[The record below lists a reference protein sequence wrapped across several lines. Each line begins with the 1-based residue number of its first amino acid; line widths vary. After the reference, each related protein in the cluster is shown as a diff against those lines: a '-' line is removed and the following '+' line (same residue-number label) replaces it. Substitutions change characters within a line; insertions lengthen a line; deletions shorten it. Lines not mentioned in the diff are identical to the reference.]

1 MNLNFKSIKLES
13 ALGVITMKPDLRH
26 FYEVTDHSVKY
37 VILYELESVSRDGR
51 GPTVKT
57 TIPYYV
63 SSGVTNKLRAN
74 MLYPFMC
81 YSNMSDADTCPFNV
95 NVKGNPFSPVLIK
108 YNVVESIDIRALEH
122 TLIEHFAKIFPNP
135 KSDVERLQRVLLQ
148 ESRNDLV
155 SVLKRLTNLVD
166 FVICISCDSVQNF
179 EPTPNEVAAVK
190 SGKYCSLSQ
199 AQIDAGVDY
208 TDLSI
213 PGQEG
218 EYEYVSHMSQ
228 QRERENAR
236 SDFNTNFRVAILAT
250 LKAYYDL
257 FSLKGLVVSSVAAT
271 PPVRITVS
279 ELNRFLNACNKE
291 ATQRNIESYK
301 HVSMHMMDIVRVF
314 APEGLLRS
322 RVHMHENTYDTLLQ
336 MGYTCKRRDS
346 QIGTSNVFQLSEQDE
361 PVILGELQSYS
372 DFIKSQTVTRK
383 KKDGTTV
390 IESLKP
396 GFDKF
401 ITETVQIKDVNEK
414 MKRLRDSLI
423 DIRIRKM
430 KSEIKGRGGGGGR
443 SRSQKHIKSKNKN
456 FRNKSK
462 KSKPKNKKSKSKNKI
477 KNKK

>member
-37 VILYELESVSRDGR
+37 VILYELESVRRDGR

-81 YSNMSDADTCPFNV
+81 YSNMSDAEVCPFNV
-95 NVKGNPFSPVLIK
+95 NVEGNPFSPVLIK
-108 YNVVESIDIRALEH
+108 YNVVESIDIRALER
-122 TLIEHFAKIFPNP
+122 TLVEHFAKIFPNP
-135 KSDVERLQRVLLQ
+135 NPKSDVEHLQRVLLQ
-148 ESRNDLV
+148 EYRHDLV

-179 EPTPNEVAAVK
+179 KPTPQEVAAVK

-213 PGQEG
+213 PGEEG
-218 EYEYVSHMSQ
+218 EYKVVSHMSQ

-257 FSLKGLVVSSVAAT
+257 FSLNGLVVSSVAPAT
-271 PPVRITVS
+271 PVRITVS
-279 ELNRFLNACNKE
+279 EINRFLNACNKE

-301 HVSMHMMDIVRVF
+301 HVSMHMMDIVREF
-314 APEGLLRS
+314 APNDLRS
-322 RVHMHENTYDTLLQ
+322 RAHMHENTYDTLLQ
-336 MGYTCKRRDS
+336 MGYTCKSRDS
-346 QIGTSNVFQLSEQDE
+346 QVVTSDVFKLSEQDE

-430 KSEIKGRGGGGGR
+430 KSEIKGRGGGGR

-462 KSKPKNKKSKSKNKI
+462 KSKSKNKKSKSKNKI

>member
-1 MNLNFKSIKLES
+1 
-13 ALGVITMKPDLRH
+13 
-26 FYEVTDHSVKY
+26 
-37 VILYELESVSRDGR
+37 
-51 GPTVKT
+51 
-57 TIPYYV
+57 
-63 SSGVTNKLRAN
+63 
-74 MLYPFMC
+74 
-81 YSNMSDADTCPFNV
+81 MSDADTCPFNV

-213 PGQEG
+213 PGEEG
-218 EYEYVSHMSQ
+218 EYEVVSHISQ

-257 FSLKGLVVSSVAAT
+257 FSLKGLVVSSVAPAT
-271 PPVRITVS
+271 PVRITVS
-279 ELNRFLNACNKE
+279 ELNRFLNACNKK

-301 HVSMHMMDIVRVF
+301 HVSMHMMDIVREF
-314 APEGLLRS
+314 APNDVLR
-322 RVHMHENTYDTLLQ
+322 RAHMHENTYDTLLQ
-336 MGYTCKRRDS
+336 MGYTCKSQDA
-346 QIGTSNVFQLSEQDE
+346 QIGTSNVFQLSEQEIVDE
-361 PVILGELQSYS
+361 LESYS
-372 DFIKSQTVTRK
+372 PFIALQNVERVSQRTGEIVS
-383 KKDGTTV
+383 
-390 IESLKP
+390 ESLKP

-401 ITETVQIKDVNEK
+401 IKKTKELQNTDKK
-414 MKRLRDSLI
+414 MKLLRDSLI

-430 KSEIKGRGGGGGR
+430 KSEIKSRGGGGR
-443 SRSQKHIKSKNKN
+443 SRSRKHIKSKNKK
-456 FRNKSK
+456 FRK
-462 KSKPKNKKSKSKNKI
+462 KSKKSKSKNK
-477 KNKK
+477 K